1 MATPTAIRRQIRAI
15 APDIDY
21 DELSDMD
28 ELLNQGQHEVRLL
41 TRGEMVAGRVMRIS
55 SEEVMID
62 VGLKSEGVVVGRE
75 MFDPHYMED
84 RLELEI
90 GDEIDVF
97 VLQPEGDAAA
107 MLSIRRAFQEKL
119 WQETERIY
127 DEGTVVETRVT
138 EFNKGG
144 VLVDV
149 GPRGFVPMSQ
159 LTSLGPSIPREQ
171 REELMEM
178 LSSLVGRTIRVK
190 IIEMDKRRNRLI
202 LSERAAEREARAKRR
217 DALLDH
223 FEVGQVVKGRVSNLA
238 TFGAFIDLGGA
249 DGLAHISELAWRR
262 VNDPASVLTPGEEV
276 DVYILALDRV
286 EKKIALSVRRTKS
299 DPWADIA
306 TRFSV
311 NQVVDGTVTNLA
323 TFGVFVRLADGIE
336 GLAHVADVEDGAMV
350 GFREDDVRK
359 FKILNIETRRRRIR
373 LLPAEAT
380 PAREVAALAA
390 AEASEGGTI
399 VGTAEYSD
407 SQPKGK

>member
-1 MATPTAIRRQIRAI
+1 MATPTAIRRQIREI
-15 APDIDY
+15 APDTDY
-21 DELSDMD
+21 EALSGMGD
-28 ELLNQGQHEVRLL
+28 LLDHEIHEVKLL
-41 TRGEMVAGRVMRIS
+41 ARGELVTGRVMRIS
-55 SEEVMID
+55 GEEVMID

-75 MFDPHYMED
+75 LFDPHYMDD
-84 RLELEI
+84 RLDLTI

-119 WQETERIY
+119 WRQTERIY
-127 DEGTVVETRVT
+127 EEGTVVETKVT

-159 LTSLGPSIPREQ
+159 LTSLGPSIPRDQ
-171 REELMEM
+171 RDEMIEL

-217 DALLDH
+217 DALLDR
-223 FEVGQVVKGRVSNLA
+223 FKVGQVVKGRVSNLA

-249 DGLAHISELAWRR
+249 DGLAHISELAWSR
-262 VNDPASVLTPGEEV
+262 VNDPAEVLKPGEEI

-286 EKKIALSVRRTKS
+286 DKKIALSIRRTKS
-299 DPWADIA
+299 DPWKDIE

-311 NQVVDGTVTNLA
+311 DQVVDGTVTNLA

-336 GLAHVADVEDGAMV
+336 GLAHVADVDDGAMV
-350 GFREDDVRK
+350 GFREADVRK

-373 LLPAEAT
+373 LLP
-380 PAREVAALAA
+380 
-390 AEASEGGTI
+390 SESSSTRDVTAPERADGAGGMI
-399 VGTAEYSD
+399 VGTAEYSAPN
-407 SQPKGK
+407 QAARG